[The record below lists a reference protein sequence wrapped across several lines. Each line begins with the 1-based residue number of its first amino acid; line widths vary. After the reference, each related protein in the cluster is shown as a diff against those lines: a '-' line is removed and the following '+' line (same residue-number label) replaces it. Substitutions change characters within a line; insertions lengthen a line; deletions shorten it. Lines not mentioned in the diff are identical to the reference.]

1 MKTRGFISSLCFVE
15 IKTHATSLLAK
26 EPYRAECWR
35 ISDELSG
42 SVSQVQKTVQ
52 KALKTIQT
60 KTELTNKSGEPT
72 GETVFLYQ
80 PKAFVVIG
88 SLGEFATENKINE
101 QKFSSFELFRR
112 NLSNP
117 EIITFDELYERAK
130 FIVQQSENESN
141 LGKTEEIASESNFFD
156 DDVPF

>member
-1 MKTRGFISSLCFVE
+1 M
-15 IKTHATSLLAK
+15 LAN
-26 EPYRAECWR
+26 
-35 ISDELSG
+35 SHELSG

-52 KALKTIQT
+52 KALKSIHT

-88 SLGEFATENKINE
+88 SLREFATENNINE

-112 NLSNP
+112 NISNP

-141 LGKTEEIASESNFFD
+141 LGKIEKTLGEPTFFD